1 MITSQSK
8 TIGRIENKNTLNNE
22 LAGVNAVISVSS
34 KKQSNEKKLS
44 FGDPIF
50 SLWENTLLKLLG
62 SLMLNV
68 SAAEINWI

>member
-1 MITSQSK
+1 MKIITMITSQSK

-50 SLWENTLLKLLG
+50 SL
-62 SLMLNV
+62 
-68 SAAEINWI
+68 